1 MNVNMTAM
9 HSRMNVTNKSR
20 IQSRYPISND
30 TLMVYTPSV
39 FAEEA
44 HDSRS
49 DRYTHIPTIDVIERL
64 REEGF
69 FPFFA
74 CQSKSLNEERRA
86 FTKHM
91 LRFRREDA
99 VLDQGE
105 FFEIVLINS
114 HDGTSS
120 YQMMAGVFRLVC
132 SNGMVAGDIL
142 QAIKVPHRGNI
153 LGGVVDGAYE
163 LTHGFDRVAAS
174 REVMKS
180 IELTGPEQVA
190 FGKAALSLRYE
201 ENKSPITPSQVIT
214 PNRWQ
219 DNKKDLWS
227 TFNVVQENLTKGGQ
241 RGVAGTGRRIR
252 TREVKGIDSDIKLNK
267 SLWLLADE
275 MARLKA

>member
-1 MNVNMTAM
+1 MNMSTM
-9 HSRMNVTNKSR
+9 HSRMTVPKESR

-44 HDSRS
+44 HGSRS
-49 DRYTHIPTIDVIERL
+49 DRYTYIPTIDIVEGL
-64 REEGF
+64 RKEGF

-74 CQSKSLNEERRA
+74 CQSKALNEERRA
-86 FTKHM
+86 FAKHM

-99 VLDQGE
+99 VIDQGE
-105 FFEIVLINS
+105 FFEVVLINS

-120 YQMMAGVFRLVC
+120 YQMMAGVFRMVC
-132 SNGMVAGDIL
+132 SNGMIAGDLL

-153 LGGVVDGAYE
+153 LDGVVGGAYE
-163 LTHGFDRVAAS
+163 LTQGFDRIAES

-180 IELTGPEQVA
+180 IQLTGPEQAA
-190 FGKAALSLRYE
+190 FGKAALALRYE